1 MIGRLR
7 GELLELGGSLA
18 VVDAGGVGYEV
29 QVPESLALA
38 MPPVG
43 ERVDLWVRQIYRE
56 DGVSLYGFAD
66 AAERRLFDLLLG
78 VKGCGPRIV
87 MALLGQVGGD
97 AIVRAVAMQDARTLA
112 RANGV
117 GVKLA
122 ERIILETKDKIAE
135 ESLARKVEAVSPGRR
150 AAPADEV
157 VEALLA
163 LGYRRQEAEAA
174 ARDVPDGVE
183 SVEERVRL
191 ALRSLSR

>member
-38 MPPVG
+38 MPPLG
-43 ERVDLWVRQIYRE
+43 ERVDLFIRQIFRE
-56 DGVSLYGFAD
+56 DGTSLYGFAD
-66 AAERRLFDLLLG
+66 AAERRLFDVLLG
-78 VKGCGPRIV
+78 VKGCGPRVV

-97 AIVRAVAMQDARTLA
+97 AIVRAVAMQDARTLS
-112 RANGV
+112 RATGV
-117 GVKLA
+117 GLKLA

-135 ESLARKVEAVSPGRR
+135 ESLVRKVEAVSPGRR
-150 AAPADEV
+150 PPPTDEV

-163 LGYRRQEAEAA
+163 LGFRRSEAEAA
-174 ARDVPDGVE
+174 AREVPE
-183 SVEERVRL
+183 ETSSLEERVRL

>member
-38 MPPVG
+38 MPPLG
-43 ERVDLWVRQIYRE
+43 DRVDLFVRQIFRE
-56 DGVSLYGFAD
+56 DGVTLYGFAD

-78 VKGCGPRIV
+78 VKGCGPRIA

-97 AIVRAVAMQDARTLA
+97 AIVRAVAMQDSRSLA

-117 GVKLA
+117 GPKLA

-135 ESLARKVEAVSPGRR
+135 EALVRKIEASSPGRKP
-150 AAPADEV
+150 PAGDEV

-163 LGYRRQEAEAA
+163 LGYRRNEAETA
-174 ARDVPDGVE
+174 AREVFDQAA
-183 SVEERVRL
+183 SVEERVLL